1 MEDAKREELLSD
13 LKDRLRIT
21 WDNEKTNRE
30 LKRIINNAEAY
41 MNHLL
46 GAELDYTVPGIM
58 NILYMEYCCYVWNN
72 CPNEFEE
79 AYQKDIL
86 RAHAICE
93 VDAYEDENAGI
104 E

>member
-1 MEDAKREELLSD
+1 MEDTQKKQLLSD

-21 WDNEKTNRE
+21 WDNTRTDNE
-30 LKRIINNAEAY
+30 LKRIINNAEGY

-72 CPNEFEE
+72 CLDEFEE
-79 AYQKDIL
+79 AYQKEIL
-86 RAHAICE
+86 KAQAICE
-93 VDAYEDENAGI
+93 VDAYEDKNAGT